1 MATYKVTYTET
12 LKKEVFIEAETQ
24 EEAEKKAWDMYY
36 KTQVVLSA
44 DDFVDTVVSLVPVKQ
59 KVD

>member
-24 EEAEKKAWDMYY
+24 GEAESKAWDAYN
-36 KTQVVLSA
+36 KSQIVLSA
-44 DDFVDTVVSLVPVKQ
+44 DDFVEVAVSSVREEKYYG
-59 KVD
+59 